1 MSVNKVNDQI
11 FYSFKD
17 ENSKSDKKTD
27 TDNNT
32 LGKDAFL
39 KLLVTQL
46 KNQDPLNPID
56 DKEFISQMAQ
66 FSTLERIQTLDEN
79 LQKSQKDILEE
90 IKNFNSY
97 QEEIKKEIKSLINS
111 FQKEN
116 TEKLLEIKKVLNSI
130 EDNINEIY
138 YSFSNTN
145 LE

>member
-1 MSVNKVNDQI
+1 MSINNVNTQNY
-11 FYSFKD
+11 YSFTSD
-17 ENSKSDKKTD
+17 NSKTTKTD
-27 TDNNT
+27 TSNST
-32 LGKDAFL
+32 LGKDSFL

-79 LQKSQKDILEE
+79 LQKSQESILQE

-97 QEEIKKEIKSLINS
+97 QKEIKNLVDS

-116 TEKLLEIKKVLNSI
+116 AEKLLEIKNVLNSI
-130 EDNINEIY
+130 ERNIDVY
-138 YSFSNTN
+138 FSNTN